1 MNANM
6 YCDIL
11 KQSMIPS
18 LRRLSCRVAE
28 SQQKNRQSCM
38 SVESQRKYRQSCMS
52 IVTSEAQTVVCLYV
66 QAQFKAQSV
75 TRASHRVH

>member
-6 YCDIL
+6 YCDML
-11 KQSMIPS
+11 KQSIIPS
-18 LRRLSCRVAE
+18 LRSRVAE